1 MKGYWNKPEETANAL
16 KDGWFYTGDI
26 CRMDEE
32 GYVYIVDRLK
42 DMVIVSGYKVFTR
55 ELDDIIIEH
64 PDVELAASVG
74 VPDPNRPGNETV
86 ATAIVLKEGIDK
98 TEAEK
103 EKIQE
108 FIRQREAPY
117 KVPKIIVFM
126 DSLPTSAIGKI
137 LKRELREMLKAK

>member
-1 MKGYWNKPEETANAL
+1 MG
-16 KDGWFYTGDI
+16 I
-26 CRMDEE
+26 
-32 GYVYIVDRLK
+32 
-42 DMVIVSGYKVFTR
+42 
-55 ELDDIIIEH
+55 
-64 PDVELAASVG
+64 
-74 VPDPNRPGNETV
+74 PDPNRPGNEIV

-126 DSLPTSAIGKI
+126 DSLPTSAVGKI
-137 LKRELREMLKAK
+137 LKREVREMLKAK